1 MRGFPDLPPVW
12 LAGSAAIAWL
22 LAKYLPLVAFDVPG
36 WLGWTMFAFGFV
48 WAGSAALLFLV
59 RGTPVEPRHT
69 PRVLLADYHFRINRN
84 PIYSGLTLM
93 LVGWALV
100 LGALTAFLP
109 AVAFPV
115 IITRRFVADEEQ
127 RLRAAFGKAAE
138 DYLARS
144 RRW

>member
-12 LAGSAAIAWL
+12 FTGAAAVAWL
-22 LAKYLPLVAFDVPG
+22 LARYIPVATLSLPR
-36 WLGWTMFAFGFV
+36 WLGWAVFAFGFF

-59 RGTPVEPRHT
+59 KRTPVEPRHT
-69 PRVLLADYHFRINRN
+69 PRVLLADFHFQINRN

-93 LVGWALV
+93 LFGWALV

-109 AVAFPV
+109 AAAFPI
-115 IITRRFVADEEQ
+115 IITRRFIGDEER

-138 DYLARS
+138 EYLART

>member
-12 LAGSAAIAWL
+12 FTGSAVLAWL
-22 LAKYLPLVAFDVPG
+22 LARYVPLVALGVPAWPG
-36 WLGWTMFAFGFV
+36 WAVCAFGLL

-59 RGTPVEPRHT
+59 RRTPVEPRHT

-93 LVGWALV
+93 LFGWALV

-115 IITRRFVADEEQ
+115 IIARRFIADEER

-138 DYLARS
+138 DYLART

>member
-12 LAGSAAIAWL
+12 LAGSAVAAWL
-22 LAKYLPLVAFDVPG
+22 LAKYLPLVVFDVPG
-36 WLGWTMFAFGFV
+36 WLGWAVFAFGFL

-59 RGTPVEPRHT
+59 TRTPVEPRHT
-69 PRVLLADYHFRINRN
+69 PRVLLADFHFRINRN

-109 AVAFPV
+109 AAVFPI
-115 IITRRFVADEEQ
+115 IITGRFIVDEER

-138 DYLARS
+138 EYFAR
-144 RRW
+144 